1 MSSEEESNQLTDEVD
16 APEEETE
23 SEFEVN
29 SEMLVEVI
37 EPRCYWCSKA
47 QPEIKELLESKYQK
61 RNQEEIEFFLSCSP
75 EHETRT
81 IKFLRFAEK
90 FYLLYIAFMFVVPVI
105 LLAISFGF
113 PQHIFSFGFSIFISL
128 GLGLTILPLLGN
140 QLVKNIGLKKSNL
153 LGRIL
158 GVILIIIGVILI
170 LTFGLAYFEQ

>member
-1 MSSEEESNQLTDEVD
+1 MSPEEELNQLTDEVD
-16 APEEETE
+16 ATEEKSE
-23 SEFEVN
+23 SEYEAD

-61 RNQEEIEFFLSCSP
+61 RNQEEIEFFLSCTP
-75 EHETRT
+75 EHESRT
-81 IKFLRFAEK
+81 TKFLRFAEK
-90 FYLLYIAFMFVVPVI
+90 FYLIYVAFMFVVPVI
-105 LLAISFGF
+105 LLAIAFII

-128 GLGLTILPLLGN
+128 GLGLAILPLLGN
-140 QLVKNIGLKKSNL
+140 QLVKNIGLKRSNL

-170 LTFGLAYFEQ
+170 LTFGLAYFE

>member
-1 MSSEEESNQLTDEVD
+1 MSSEEETNQLADDVD
-16 APEEETE
+16 VTEEKTE
-23 SEFEVN
+23 SEYEVD
-29 SEMLVEVI
+29 SEMLIEVI

-61 RNQEEIEFFLSCSP
+61 RNQEEIEFFLSCTP
-75 EHETRT
+75 EHENRT
-81 IKFLRFAEK
+81 IKFLRFSEK
-90 FYLLYIAFMFVVPVI
+90 FYLIYIAFMFVVPVI
-105 LLAISFGF
+105 LLAISFII
-113 PQHIFSFGFSIFISL
+113 PRHIFSFGFSIFISL

-170 LTFGLAYFEQ
+170 LTFGLAYFES